1 MFLPFLF
8 SFNCLILPKVT
19 IWHPFFHWWNH
30 QKRLFNLVPRCHH
43 NPPPLLGVSNFL
55 FLASMQWHCQDIL
68 LTNYEICIMTRYLF
82 TKSNFY
88 RFLLMRMSYSDYH
101 HCFQILTTPPKCKA
115 WIESMVAMLGAR
127 WSQPIS
133 KIVLGLT
140 SRRLVAW
147 VSCVVF
153 KMIMKTLCI
162 IAFTMKSFG
171 AVNTY
176 IPVIG

>member
-1 MFLPFLF
+1 MFKCSCLFYFRLIVWFFLKWQFDTPSFIDEIIKKDYSIWCLVVIITLHLFWEYLISCFLPLC
-8 SFNCLILPKVT
+8 N
-19 IWHPFFHWWNH
+19 
-30 QKRLFNLVPRCHH
+30 
-43 NPPPLLGVSNFL
+43 G
-55 FLASMQWHCQDIL
+55 
-68 LTNYEICIMTRYLF
+68 IMTRYLF
-82 TKSNFY
+82 TKSNSY
-88 RFLLMRMSYSDYH
+88 RFLLMRMSYSNYR

-153 KMIMKTLCI
+153 KMIIKTLCI

-171 AVNTY
+171 VVNTY